1 MSGDAAFCSA
11 CGSQVSGTAGVG
23 AGAAR
28 PVASSALELPGIGFN
43 VAGMLCYILWPVA
56 CIFFLLVGP
65 YNRNKFVRFHA
76 FQAIF
81 LGLAGILV
89 AIALQIMTSIFALIP
104 ILGWIVD
111 IFAWMVFSIAILLL
125 VILLMYKA
133 YNGEQYGLPVIGSLA
148 AQQSEKMS

>member
-1 MSGDAAFCSA
+1 
-11 CGSQVSGTAGVG
+11 
-23 AGAAR
+23 
-28 PVASSALELPGIGFN
+28 
-43 VAGMLCYILWPVA
+43 MLCYILWPVA

-65 YNRNKFVRFHA
+65 YNKNKFVRFHA
-76 FQAIF
+76 FQALF

-111 IFAWMVFSIAILLL
+111 IFAWMVFSIVILVL

-148 AQQSEKMS
+148 AQQSDKTA

>member
-1 MSGDAAFCSA
+1 VNESA
-11 CGSQVSGTAGVG
+11 TSG
-23 AGAAR
+23 AGASKPA
-28 PVASSALELPGIGFN
+28 ASSALELPGIGFN

-56 CIFFLLVGP
+56 CILFLMVGP

-89 AIALQIMTSIFALIP
+89 VIALQVLTSILALIP

-111 IFAWMVFSIAILLL
+111 VVAWMALSITILVL
-125 VILLMYKA
+125 VIFLMYKA

-148 AQQSEKMS
+148 AQQTDKTQ